1 MSKVLIDEANL
12 TAIGDAIR
20 AKNKSTTKYKPSQ
33 MATAI
38 SNIKSTIGYTTG
50 DLQVVSPDSWSLN
63 IIQTEHQTI
72 TASLAGTIAQSSE
85 GKYYPA
91 ISATVTITPATGYTP
106 GAVQKGADKST
117 KTYNVTASAAEEI
130 DGMVENGWGKV
141 YESGS
146 TFYSD
151 ESYSTIIS
159 TLSGDI
165 LVAGMEKADC
175 SSISNIGYRETS
187 VTKFKN
193 SFITGAGA
201 FFLFYCTALT
211 EVDLPNLL
219 TSGDFCMQNCT
230 SLKSVNLPNL
240 TTVGSSSLYGC
251 TALETV
257 DFPSLTSVKGG
268 FLGSCSN
275 LKAVFLRSP
284 SMCTCADGSITSIGS
299 SAASIYVPES
309 LIESYKTAS
318 SWSGVASQFKT
329 LESIQLSKLSI
340 QGVTILNVYK
350 GEVTKTYTVQ
360 YNDGITSPEQTG
372 VTWSVTGNATISPDG
387 VLTTSNANGGD
398 VITVTATSTYDSS
411 ISASITVSVINLS
424 RGVIM
429 DLNGGQW
436 VDSGTTVDGNTVY
449 KSDAGS
455 YNIDI
460 GKSTCTVSVF
470 GYSKVTVH
478 LRSYAESTYDYA
490 ELGPLDGTVSRGST
504 SNVLSTKGKQ
514 SSTTYSSY
522 TFEISDDAEHTFQV
536 LYSKDSSGNV
546 SDDRGYFY
554 LVCE

>member
-20 AKNKSTTKYKPSQ
+20 AKNESTTKYKPSQ

-38 SNIKSTIGYTTG
+38 SNIKSTIEYTTG

-146 TFYSD
+146 TFYTD
-151 ESYSTIIS
+151 ESYSTTIS
-159 TLSGDI
+159 TLKGDI
-165 LVAGMEKADC
+165 LVVGMKNVDC
-175 SSISNIGYRETS
+175 SSIESILYGETS

-193 SFITGAGA
+193 SFITGVGRVT
-201 FFLFYCTALT
+201 LSYCTALT
-211 EVDLPNLL
+211 EVDFPNLL
-219 TSGDFCMQNCT
+219 TMGDYCMRGCS

-240 TTVGSSSLYGC
+240 TTMGTSCLYGC

-268 FLGSCSN
+268 FIGSCPN
-275 LKAVFLRSP
+275 LKSVFLRAP
-284 SMCTCADGSITSIGS
+284 SMCTCTASVTSIGS
-299 SAASIYVPES
+299 STASIYVPES
-309 LIESYKTAS
+309 LIESYKTES

-340 QGVTILNVYK
+340 QGVTILNVYN
-350 GEVTKTYTVQ
+350 GEVTKIYTVQ
-360 YNDGITSPEQTG
+360 YNDGITLPEQTG

-387 VLTTSNANGGD
+387 VLTTSNANDGD

-411 ISASITVSVINLS
+411 ISASITVSVVNHFSSETI
-424 RGVIM
+424 
-429 DLNGGQW
+429 DLNDGQW
-436 VDSGTTVDGNTVY
+436 VDSGTTVDGYTVY

-455 YNIDI
+455 YNINN
-460 GKSTCTVSVF
+460 GKSTCTVTVI
-470 GYSKVTVH
+470 GYSKVTVY
-478 LRSYAESTYDYA
+478 LRSYAENAFDYA

-536 LYSKDSSGNV
+536 LYSKDGSGN
-546 SDDRGYFY
+546 SYDDRGYFY
-554 LVCE
+554 LVGE

>member
-20 AKNKSTTKYKPSQ
+20 AKNESTTKYKPSQ

-38 SNIKSTIGYTTG
+38 SNIKSTIEYTTG

-72 TASLAGTIAQSSE
+72 TASLVGTIAQSAE
-85 GKYYPA
+85 GEYYPA
-91 ISATVTITPATGYTP
+91 ISATVSIIPATGYTP

-130 DGMVENGWGKV
+130 EGMVENGWGKV
-141 YESGS
+141 YESGV

-151 ESYSTIIS
+151 ESYSTQIS
-159 TLSGDI
+159 TLGGDI
-165 LVAGMEKADC
+165 LVAGMKNADC
-175 SSISNIGYRETS
+175 SSINRIFYGKTLI
-187 VTKFKN
+187 TKLKN
-193 SFITGAGA
+193 SFITGAGSY
-201 FFLFYCTALT
+201 FLNSCPALT
-211 EVDLPNLL
+211 EADFPNLV
-219 TSGDFCMQNCT
+219 TMGSYCIQSCT

-240 TTVGSSSLYGC
+240 TTVGDYFLYGC

-257 DFPSLTSVKGG
+257 DFPSLTSVGDY
-268 FLGSCSN
+268 FLYGCNN
-275 LKAVFLRSP
+275 LKVVFLRSP
-284 SMCTCADGSITSIGS
+284 SMCAYTGSMSFTKFS
-299 SAASIYVPES
+299 STSIYVPES
-309 LIESYKTAS
+309 LIESYKTVSPWS
-318 SWSGVASQFKT
+318 SSASQFKT
-329 LESIQLSKLSI
+329 FESIQLSKLLI
-340 QGVTILNVYK
+340 QGVSVLNVYN

-360 YNDGITSPEQTG
+360 YNDGIALPEQTG

-387 VLTTSNANGGD
+387 VLTTSNANDGD

-411 ISASITVSVINLS
+411 ISASITVSVINTS
-424 RGVIM
+424 CGVIM
-429 DLNGGQW
+429 DLNNGQW
-436 VDSGTTVDGNTVY
+436 VDSGTTVDGHTVY

-455 YNIDI
+455 YNVDN
-460 GKSTCTVSVF
+460 GKSTCTVTVF
-470 GYSKVTVH
+470 GYSKVTVY
-478 LRSYAESTYDYA
+478 LRSYAEGNWDFA
-490 ELGPLDGTVSRGST
+490 ELGPLDGTVSRGNT

-536 LYSKDSSGNV
+536 LYSKDSSTNS

-554 LVCE
+554 LVCK